1 MLDTRVAK
9 ESLGVLM
16 FADRLAKEYHSGTP
30 LRDLPNDRQFT
41 LAVEAKD
48 RLNRYKETH
57 S

>member
-9 ESLGVLM
+9 ESLGVVM
-16 FADRLAKEYHSGTP
+16 FADRLAKEYHGGTR
-30 LRDLPNDRQFT
+30 LRDLPDDRQFA
-41 LAVEAKD
+41 LAIEAKD